1 MRIAGTRFSWSEKES
16 TNKKCKIW
24 NDLVGVDWNLIYQG
38 ALVVVRIN
46 QLVAEIDPNETG

>member
-38 ALVVVRIN
+38 ALVVVRII
-46 QLVAEIDPNETG
+46 QLVAEIDLDETG